1 MLRVS
6 GLQVF
11 VDALL
16 SFYGAN
22 ELLGLFLF
30 LFIEEAGVPL
40 WFLPGD
46 VLVML
51 AGSRPGRPPGSVAMI
66 LLAATAGV
74 SIGSSL
80 LYLVV
85 RCGGPPLLDRYGHFL
100 HLDTKRI
107 ATVEAWFRRYGPL
120 AIVIGRLVPGL
131 RTPTTLMAATFQVP
145 YRVFAPA
152 TAVAAVLWTLLYY
165 FSGAFLAQQ
174 SQMLVASVAA
184 NLDDVAELIVFLV
197 LIAIAVGV
205 VIRHRRAACQK
216 GAVRSDATHPV

>member
-1 MLRVS
+1 MGGCCIVCTTALSSIRS
-6 GLQVF
+6 KHEYWNRILCRWCSTNGFTAGLLTDGCLIIPIVGGPPFPGRSRQLG
-11 VDALL
+11 DSKGQSPLP

-51 AGSRPGRPPGSVAMI
+51 AGSRPGRPPGSVVLI

-85 RCGGPPLLDRYGHFL
+85 RCG
-100 HLDTKRI
+100 
-107 ATVEAWFRRYGPL
+107 
-120 AIVIGRLVPGL
+120 
-131 RTPTTLMAATFQVP
+131 
-145 YRVFAPA
+145 
-152 TAVAAVLWTLLYY
+152 
-165 FSGAFLAQQ
+165 
-174 SQMLVASVAA
+174 
-184 NLDDVAELIVFLV
+184 
-197 LIAIAVGV
+197 
-205 VIRHRRAACQK
+205 
-216 GAVRSDATHPV
+216 

>member
-1 MLRVS
+1 MLRVN
-6 GLQVF
+6 GLQAF

-16 SFYGAN
+16 SLYGAN

-51 AGSRPGRPPGSVAMI
+51 AGSRPGRTPGSVAMI

-100 HLDTKRI
+100 HLDAKRI
-107 ATVEAWFRRYGPL
+107 I
-120 AIVIGRLVPGL
+120 AIV
-131 RTPTTLMAATFQVP
+131 
-145 YRVFAPA
+145 
-152 TAVAAVLWTLLYY
+152 
-165 FSGAFLAQQ
+165 S
-174 SQMLVASVAA
+174 
-184 NLDDVAELIVFLV
+184 E
-197 LIAIAVGV
+197 
-205 VIRHRRAACQK
+205 
-216 GAVRSDATHPV
+216 

>member
-1 MLRVS
+1 LLRVN

-51 AGSRPGRPPGSVAMI
+51 AGSRPGRTPGSVAMI

-80 LYLVV
+80 LYLV
-85 RCGGPPLLDRYGHFL
+85 
-100 HLDTKRI
+100 
-107 ATVEAWFRRYGPL
+107 
-120 AIVIGRLVPGL
+120 GRLVPGL
-131 RTPTTLMAATFQVP
+131 RTPSWPNNRRCVSRAWPRTSTTL
-145 YRVFAPA
+145 
-152 TAVAAVLWTLLYY
+152 
-165 FSGAFLAQQ
+165 
-174 SQMLVASVAA
+174 
-184 NLDDVAELIVFLV
+184 
-197 LIAIAVGV
+197 
-205 VIRHRRAACQK
+205 
-216 GAVRSDATHPV
+216 RS

>member
-1 MLRVS
+1 MLRVN

-51 AGSRPGRPPGSVAMI
+51 AGSRPGRN
-66 LLAATAGV
+66 
-74 SIGSSL
+74 
-80 LYLVV
+80 
-85 RCGGPPLLDRYGHFL
+85 
-100 HLDTKRI
+100 
-107 ATVEAWFRRYGPL
+107 
-120 AIVIGRLVPGL
+120 
-131 RTPTTLMAATFQVP
+131 
-145 YRVFAPA
+145 
-152 TAVAAVLWTLLYY
+152 Y

-184 NLDDVAELIVFLV
+184 NLDEVAELIVFLV

>member
-1 MLRVS
+1 MDWNRFAMEWAQSSLSACWLRWCFRRLEALLRVN

-16 SFYGAN
+16 SFYDAN

-51 AGSRPGRPPGSVAMI
+51 AGSRPGRTPGSVAMI

-80 LYLVV
+80 VYAGVRWGGLVLV
-85 RCGGPPLLDRYGHFL
+85 YWHGDLVNVGWQ
-100 HLDTKRI
+100 RI
-107 ATVEAWFRRYGPL
+107 GSVEAW
-120 AIVIGRLVPGL
+120 
-131 RTPTTLMAATFQVP
+131 
-145 YRVFAPA
+145 
-152 TAVAAVLWTLLYY
+152 
-165 FSGAFLAQQ
+165 
-174 SQMLVASVAA
+174 
-184 NLDDVAELIVFLV
+184 
-197 LIAIAVGV
+197 
-205 VIRHRRAACQK
+205 
-216 GAVRSDATHPV
+216 